1 MPLPCGFCAVIRKNP
16 FALSLRLFFP
26 IACLIQH
33 LFSEKRQSM
42 GRAWA
47 GFTTKLVGIGGLSPC
62 TKFQCKTKSIVL
74 YRVDGIF
81 HIWYSSYCSLHEQ
94 WGSILRFLTE
104 SVCSFI
110 DFCPLVRLFQTSF
123 LILSQDSS
131 QGHSWALLCL
141 WEGFVSGESCALVPP
156 RHGTVGTPWVSTV
169 PAAASHPPRCSQQ
182 KASVEGAFC
191 QMHR

>member
-1 MPLPCGFCAVIRKNP
+1 MPLPCGFYAIIRKNP

-26 IACLIQH
+26 IAYLIQH
-33 LFSEKRQSM
+33 LFSEKKAEHGLLSQPSQ
-42 GRAWA
+42 
-47 GFTTKLVGIGGLSPC
+47 LVGIGSLSRC
-62 TKFQCKTKSIVL
+62 TKFQYKTKSIVL
-74 YRVDGIF
+74 CYSMVDGIF
-81 HIWYSSYCSLHEQ
+81 HIWYSSHCSLHEQ
-94 WGSILRFLTE
+94 WRSILRFLTE

-131 QGHSWALLCL
+131 QGRSWALLCL
-141 WEGFVSGESCALVPP
+141 WESFVSGESCALVPP
-156 RHGTVGTPWVSTV
+156 RHGTMGTPWVSTV

-191 QMHR
+191 QMHG